1 MAITYKDLGKLDF
14 PLFFLPSEDWSKSD
28 GLVFINGLVLDDRN
42 QDADSLGVRRLKTPH
57 KPLWKLTR
65 HIDSIEG
72 LLKCGHKNFIDSK
85 GRLFTYEKTK
95 FCSLKYH
102 KIKRVVR
109 KDTASV
115 LYLHGVS
122 TPFTIRRPPEALI
135 QYAGVLY
142 LAGAPW
148 LIYEFSPSKKKDT
161 IRKL

>member
-1 MAITYKDLGKLDF
+1 MAITYKELKKLDF
-14 PLFFLPSEDWSKSD
+14 PLFFLPNDDWSKSD
-28 GLVFINGLVLDDRN
+28 GLVFINGLVLDDKN
-42 QDADSLGVRRLKTPH
+42 QKGVTLGARRLTTPQA
-57 KPLWKLTR
+57 PLWKLTR
-65 HIDSIEG
+65 HVDSIEG

-95 FCSLKYH
+95 FCPLKYP
-102 KIKRVVR
+102 KIKKVVR
-109 KDTASV
+109 KETASV